1 MVLAQV
7 VFDLVFKCWC
17 WLHWGRPALVWELDL
32 GTPGCCCCPTLLL
45 LHSSPRAIHL
55 AESHDGRAASTLSA
69 IIEQP
74 FLFVTSVIFLAVL
87 KNLPY
92 RKMLLL
98 LCVRTG
104 W

>member
-1 MVLAQV
+1 M
-7 VFDLVFKCWC
+7 
-17 WLHWGRPALVWELDL
+17 WELDL

-45 LHSSPRAIHL
+45 LHSSPRAIPL